1 MLLAQYEAHERL
13 HVHDT
18 RAEAAE
24 AMVADWDKTRQ
35 GLPAGK
41 AVMITDASNAE
52 RDQINAMA
60 QERRAAAG
68 ELGSHQVQ
76 LPGKPYGLHAGDE
89 VIFSAQFQIPGEK
102 RVENG
107 IAGTVI
113 DTARRKDRVMI
124 ETHEREPREVA
135 VNTKEFS
142 DLNLGYAVHVYK
154 AQGITAEASGILT
167 GGWQTDREH
176 AYVALS
182 RAREQT
188 QVYVAREDL
197 GEQGMDVGAIERL
210 GERMCRSG
218 AQEASIAREA
228 DERSVELQERIERD
242 IDRDR
247 DLDRGF
253 GIE

>member
-1 MLLAQYEAHERL
+1 
-13 HVHDT
+13 
-18 RAEAAE
+18 
-24 AMVADWDKTRQ
+24 
-35 GLPAGK
+35 
-41 AVMITDASNAE
+41 MITDASNAE

-60 QERRAAAG
+60 QERRAQAG
-68 ELGSHQVQ
+68 ELGSRRVE

-89 VIFSAQFQIPGEK
+89 VVFSAQFHPSGQK
-102 RVENG
+102 RIENG

-113 DTARRKDRVMI
+113 DTARHSDRVTV
-124 ETHEREPREVA
+124 ETHEHEPREVK
-135 VNTKEFS
+135 VNTSEFS
-142 DLNLGYAVHVYK
+142 DLSLGYAVHVYK
-154 AQGITAEASGILT
+154 AQGITAEASSILA
-167 GGWQTDREH
+167 GGWQTDKEH

-210 GERMCRSG
+210 GERMRRSG
-218 AQEASIAREA
+218 AQEASIAREV
-228 DERSVELQERIERD
+228 DEKAAERQARIKRE

>member
-1 MLLAQYEAHERL
+1 
-13 HVHDT
+13 
-18 RAEAAE
+18 
-24 AMVADWDKTRQ
+24 MVADWDKTRRD
-35 GLPAGK
+35 LPAGK

-68 ELGSHQVQ
+68 ELGSHRVE

-89 VIFSAQFQIPGEK
+89 VIFSAQFHPFAQK
-102 RVENG
+102 RIENG
-107 IAGTVI
+107 ISGTVV
-113 DTARRKDRVMI
+113 DTARHRDRVTI

-135 VNTKEFS
+135 LNSAEFS
-142 DLNLGYAVHVYK
+142 DLSLGYAVHVYK
-154 AQGITAEASGILT
+154 GQGITAEASGILT

-210 GERMCRSG
+210 SERMRRSG
-218 AQEASIAREA
+218 AQEASIAREV
-228 DERSVELQERIERD
+228 DEKAAERQARLEREIE
-242 IDRDR
+242 RDR
-247 DLDRGF
+247 DLDRNF
-253 GIE
+253 GIG

>member
-1 MLLAQYEAHERL
+1 
-13 HVHDT
+13 
-18 RAEAAE
+18 
-24 AMVADWDKTRQ
+24 MVADWDKTRRS
-35 GLPAGK
+35 LPGGQ

-68 ELGSHQVQ
+68 ELGSHWVE
-76 LPGKPYGLHAGDE
+76 LPGKPYGLAAGDE
-89 VIFSAQFQIPGEK
+89 VIFSAQFHIPGEK

-107 IAGTVI
+107 ITGTVV
-113 DTARRKDRVMI
+113 DADRDRNRVTV

-135 VNTKEFS
+135 VNTAQFS
-142 DLNLGYAVHVYK
+142 DLSLGYAVHVYK

-188 QVYVAREDL
+188 QVYVSREDL
-197 GEQGMDVGAIERL
+197 GEAGMDTGAIERL
-210 GERMCRSG
+210 GERIRRSG
-218 AQEASIAREA
+218 AQEASIARKVDEQA
-228 DERSVELQERIERD
+228 VERSPKIERE
-242 IDRDR
+242 INRDQE
-247 DLDRGF
+247 LDRGF
-253 GIE
+253 GIK